1 MKFKSKVKA
10 KLFSLEAYLN
20 KDGNVEMNYE
30 AVKPEDL
37 EKELNS
43 GLPMY
48 TGTSQVASLLRD
60 LRKCGDDIM
69 SGSRNYI

>member
-1 MKFKSKVKA
+1 MKSSKVKA
-10 KLFSLEAYLN
+10 KLFSLEAHLN

-48 TGTSQVASLLRD
+48 SGTSQVASLLRY
-60 LRKCGDDIM
+60 LRKCADDIM
-69 SGSRNYI
+69 SGSQNYI

>member
-1 MKFKSKVKA
+1 MKQFKSKVKA

-37 EKELNS
+37 ERELFH
-43 GLPMY
+43 G
-48 TGTSQVASLLRD
+48 
-60 LRKCGDDIM
+60 
-69 SGSRNYI
+69 

>member
-48 TGTSQVASLLRD
+48 SGTSQVASLLRY
-60 LRKCGDDIM
+60 LRKCGDDVM

>member
-1 MKFKSKVKA
+1 MKSSKVKA
-10 KLFSLEAYLN
+10 KLFSLEAHLN

-48 TGTSQVASLLRD
+48 SGTSQVASLLRY
-60 LRKCGDDIM
+60 LRKCADDIM

>member
-1 MKFKSKVKA
+1 
-10 KLFSLEAYLN
+10 
-20 KDGNVEMNYE
+20 MNYE
-30 AVKPEDL
+30 AVRPEDL

-48 TGTSQVASLLRD
+48 TGTSQVASLLRY

>member
-1 MKFKSKVKA
+1 MQFKSKVKA
-10 KLFSLEAYLN
+10 KLFSLEAYMN

-37 EKELNS
+37 ERELNS

-48 TGTSQVASLLRD
+48 NGTSQVASLLRF
-60 LRKCGDDIM
+60 LRKMGDEIM
-69 SGSRNYI
+69 DVSRNYI